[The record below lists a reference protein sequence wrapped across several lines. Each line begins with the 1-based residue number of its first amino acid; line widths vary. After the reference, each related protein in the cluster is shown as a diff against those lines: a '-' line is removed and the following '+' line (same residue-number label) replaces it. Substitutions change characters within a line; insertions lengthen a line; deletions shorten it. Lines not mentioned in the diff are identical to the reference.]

1 MVKHNPKKNKIMERR
16 KKTQTRRI
24 VNLIIVDESG
34 SMSLIERQA
43 LTGLNETLATVK
55 RMQDNDPSVGQS
67 VTLLTFNS
75 DHTRYV
81 FDNTPARHVHT
92 IGSREYQP
100 SGATPLYD
108 AIGRGV
114 SKVNAQTSASDV
126 VLVTIITDGEENCS
140 REYDLR
146 MVKQL
151 IEKMKLQRWTFTFI
165 GTDNLDVRR
174 MAHDMAI
181 DNHMEFAE
189 DAEGTQR
196 MFEIDR
202 HARMRFCSQAV
213 HDERIPEGGYF
224 DGLDDQ
230 RPARKRRGK

>member
-1 MVKHNPKKNKIMERR
+1 MERR
-16 KKTQTRRI
+16 KKVQKRRI

-43 LTGLNETLATVK
+43 LTGLNETLATVR
-55 RMQDNDPSVGQS
+55 RMQEHDPAVEQR

-75 DHTRYV
+75 EHICYV
-81 FDNTPARHVHT
+81 FDNAPTRYTHD
-92 IGSREYQP
+92 IGPREYRP
-100 SGATPLYD
+100 AGATPLYD

-114 SKVNAQTSASDV
+114 SKVNAQTGAGDV

-140 REYDLR
+140 REYGLR

-151 IEKMKLQRWTFTFI
+151 IEKMKQQRWTFTFI

-174 MAHDMAI
+174 MARDMAI

-189 DAEGTQR
+189 DAEGTRR
-196 MFEIDR
+196 MFEVER
-202 HARMRFCSQAV
+202 NARVRFCSRAV
-213 HDERIPEGGYF
+213 SEDTIPQDGYF
-224 DGLDDQ
+224 DRQDDH
-230 RPARKRRGK
+230 RPSRGKRHA